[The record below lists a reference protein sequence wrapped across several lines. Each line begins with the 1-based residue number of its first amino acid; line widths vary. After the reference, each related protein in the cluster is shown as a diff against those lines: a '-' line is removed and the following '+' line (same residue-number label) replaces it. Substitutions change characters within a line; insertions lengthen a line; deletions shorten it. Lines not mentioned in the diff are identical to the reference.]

1 MVTIYPAVDE
11 VLAIHRKLI
20 AQFGGLDGVR
30 DLGALEAA
38 LFRPQT
44 GYYQDLVEE
53 AAAMW
58 ESLVAKPSFRG
69 WKQARLNYRDGG
81 VLVRQ

>member
-1 MVTIYPAVDE
+1 MTLYPAVAE
-11 VLAIHRKLI
+11 VLEIHRKLI
-20 AQFGGLDGVR
+20 AQFGGLGGVR

-58 ESLVAKPSFRG
+58 ESLSQNHPFLDGNKRVFRIEEII
-69 WKQARLNYRDGG
+69 
-81 VLVRQ
+81 VFP